1 MISALLPQLFY
12 LDFGVLNWMGKLKYL
27 TEVKTKDILRDYDSF
42 HKDKQQRKDF
52 FFFSFIYIW
61 LFLKL

>member
-1 MISALLPQLFY
+1 MISVLLPQLFY

-27 TEVKTKDILRDYDSF
+27 TEVKTKDIFRDYDSV

-52 FFFSFIYIW
+52 FF
-61 LFLKL
+61 